1 MINKQPYSTSF
12 DNDTERAAIIAAKE
26 SARKQAEERKKSRKI
41 FDYYSRRNPSNK
53 QVLK

>member
-1 MINKQPYSTSF
+1 MNDQQYSTSK
-12 DNDTERAAIIAAKE
+12 AAIIESAKE
-26 SARKQAEERKKSRKI
+26 SARKQAEAREKSRKI